1 MVFTQIINGRVQRT
15 SHRQAAARLQLGCR
29 LISVQSKLL
38 FSATVSGSTDNKIQA
53 RMVTETIVF
62 STSLGRSEACGFAV
76 AEMGPESIV
85 FTYSFARNQWY
96 SIH

>member
-38 FSATVSGSTDNKIQA
+38 FSATVSGST
-53 RMVTETIVF
+53 ETIRF
-62 STSLGRSEACGFAV
+62 K
-76 AEMGPESIV
+76 PE
-85 FTYSFARNQWY
+85 W
-96 SIH
+96 